1 MGIELP
7 RLDKTALTISS
18 LQDETEELNYWLS
31 KSPSERMEAI
41 EINRKMVYGKDRT
54 SSRLQ
59 RFLEISELSK
69 S

>member
-41 EINRKMVYGKDRT
+41 EINRKMVYG
-54 SSRLQ
+54 
-59 RFLEISELSK
+59 
-69 S
+69 